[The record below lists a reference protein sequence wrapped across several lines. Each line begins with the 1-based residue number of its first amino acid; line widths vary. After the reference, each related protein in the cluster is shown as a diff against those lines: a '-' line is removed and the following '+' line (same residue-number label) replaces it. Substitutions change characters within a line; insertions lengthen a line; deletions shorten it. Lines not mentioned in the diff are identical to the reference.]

1 MSSFRADLPGV
12 TDPARCPR
20 LRRDATDAERCLWR
34 RLRGGRLRGY
44 KFRRQHEFGLYVL
57 DFFCPARRLVIEA
70 NGGQHSPLD
79 GVKSDAARARFVG
92 AHGLRILRLS
102 DREILLE
109 PAGVEERIVRRL
121 SGRDS
126 CEADRGAD

>member
-1 MSSFRADLPGV
+1 M
-12 TDPARCPR
+12 
-20 LRRDATDAERCLWR
+20 LRS
-34 RLRGGRLRGY
+34 GRLPGY
-44 KFRRQHEFGLYVL
+44 KFRRQHEFGLHVL

-70 NGGQHSPLD
+70 DGGPHDLLD
-79 GVKSDAARARFVG
+79 GVKSDAARARFLA
-92 AHGLRILRLS
+92 AHGLRILRFS
-102 DREILLE
+102 DREILLA